1 MLAIS
6 ADRWSLFDCL
16 QVTKEEEGERVEEV
30 STAGLLTTHLGF
42 LLTLLVFLVIV
53 LVLNQQFFKKSYAL
67 EIIHVADER
76 LTDHHCCSTA
86 ARTFCIRSILYPYY
100 PFYPY
105 IISILSIW

>member
-42 LLTLLVFLVIV
+42 LLTLLVFLVIM
-53 LVLNQQFFKKSYAL
+53 LVFMVIMLVFLLIMLAYSN
-67 EIIHVADER
+67 
-76 LTDHHCCSTA
+76 LT
-86 ARTFCIRSILYPYY
+86 RPFC
-100 PFYPY
+100 
-105 IISILSIW
+105 

>member
-16 QVTKEEEGERVEEV
+16 QVTKEEEEERVEEV

-53 LVLNQQFFKKSYAL
+53 LVFLVIMLAYSN
-67 EIIHVADER
+67 
-76 LTDHHCCSTA
+76 LT
-86 ARTFCIRSILYPYY
+86 RPFC
-100 PFYPY
+100 
-105 IISILSIW
+105 

>member
-42 LLTLLVFLVIV
+42 LLTLLVFLVNM
-53 LVLNQQFFKKSYAL
+53 LVFVGIMLVFPEIMLVFLEVVMVDKSNAFEYLWQIGRAH
-67 EIIHVADER
+67 EWH
-76 LTDHHCCSTA
+76 
-86 ARTFCIRSILYPYY
+86 
-100 PFYPY
+100 
-105 IISILSIW
+105 

>member
-53 LVLNQQFFKKSYAL
+53 LVFLVIMLAYSN
-67 EIIHVADER
+67 
-76 LTDHHCCSTA
+76 LT
-86 ARTFCIRSILYPYY
+86 RPFC
-100 PFYPY
+100 
-105 IISILSIW
+105 